1 MTVRLLAELLAQ
13 APLKRI
19 VKAMDRLPDIPAFEA
34 INQVMLNKDSF
45 THTLKRFLLAHSKS
59 LYSRGP
65 FQHDSKVLI
74 INSLKRLRQS
84 FCQNRAA
91 LEGFLDSPTIG
102 DVSSMEM
109 MCSTITVLVNWCL
122 DGDEDEKREAAL
134 CLGELGP
141 INTMDYTHSGLSHL
155 RDPLNVCLS
164 DSSDVPESPGADHVL
179 ILHALFVHMHDMDE
193 AVHGYCMSALR
204 LILASDSAPALTA
217 AVITRYPEDR
227 FIVDALTQGR
237 RGIMMTLP
245 EPTVPVKS
253 KLEDMF
259 APFLG
264 EGHSLGPTAPFFPK
278 LPQAQMLGNL
288 SYHLILSYF
297 HDEAQ
302 LKTFDICYVAVL
314 NIVLMVPDLAVL
326 VWPQLLT
333 RLVQLLG
340 DSREHTTVS
349 VLLAQQINAA
359 VSNLRLNSRVTLSLL
374 DGVHAVLAK
383 CAWLSVVAVVTAFEG

>member
-1 MTVRLLAELLAQ
+1 
-13 APLKRI
+13 
-19 VKAMDRLPDIPAFEA
+19 MDRLPDIPAFEG

-45 THTLKRFLLAHSKS
+45 THTLKRFLQAHSKS

-65 FQHDSKVLI
+65 FQQESKVLI

-84 FCQNRAA
+84 FCHNRVA
-91 LEGFLDSPTIG
+91 LESFLDSPTHG
-102 DVSSMEM
+102 DISSMEI

-155 RDPLNVCLS
+155 RDPLKVCLS
-164 DSSDVPESPGADHVL
+164 DSSDMPESPGADHVL
-179 ILHALFVHMHDMDE
+179 ILHALLVHMHDMDE
-193 AVHGYCMSALR
+193 AVHGYCLSALR
-204 LILASDSAPALTA
+204 LILASELAPAL
-217 AVITRYPEDR
+217 ITVVLMQYPDDKP
-227 FIVDALTQGR
+227 IVEALTQAR
-237 RGIMMTLP
+237 RGLLMTLP
-245 EPTVPVKS
+245 DPTVPSKS
-253 KLEDMF
+253 TLEDMF

-264 EGHSLGPTAPFFPK
+264 QGHSLGPTAPFFPK

-288 SYHLILSYF
+288 SYQLILNYF

-302 LKTFDICYVAVL
+302 LKTFDVCYVAVL
-314 NIVLMVPDLAVL
+314 NIVVMVPDLAVL

-340 DSREHTTVS
+340 DSREHTSIS

-359 VSNLRLNSRVTLSLL
+359 VSNVHLNARVTLSLL
-374 DGVHAVLAK
+374 DGVHSVLAK
-383 CAWLSVVAVVTAFEG
+383 CVCSVVIGESSVVVLDQPTAK